1 MRNSYLMIN
10 GGMYMSAKIIDGAQ
24 IAAELRVGIA
34 KEVERIKEKGV
45 HPALAVILV
54 GNDPAS
60 QSYVKGKTNALH
72 ETGMSDRTFRLPE
85 ETTQEELI
93 KLIKELNSD
102 KFVNGILVQL
112 PLPKQINPDAVIE
125 AISPEKDVDGFHPVN
140 VGKLLLGQET
150 FIPCTP
156 HGVIHLLKK
165 AGFQTKG
172 TNAVIVGRSNIVGKP
187 LSVLMMN
194 KDVNATVTVCHSGT
208 KNLAEITKQADI
220 LVAAMG
226 KPKFITADMIKSG
239 AVVIDVGVNRIDD
252 STKKSGFRLVGD
264 VDYEAAL
271 EVASAI
277 TPVPKGVGPM
287 TIAML
292 VANTLIAARRQN
304 GLE

>member
-1 MRNSYLMIN
+1 
-10 GGMYMSAKIIDGAQ
+10 MSAKIIDGFQ
-24 IAAELRVGIA
+24 IAADLRADVA
-34 KEVERIKEKGV
+34 KEVEELKKNGIQ
-45 HPALAVILV
+45 PTLAVILV

-72 ETGMSDRTFRLPE
+72 EVGMNDRTFRLPE
-85 ETTQEELI
+85 TTAQAELL

-102 KFVNGILVQL
+102 TLVNGILVQL
-112 PLPKQINPDAVIE
+112 PLPKQIDPDSVIA

-140 VGKLLLGQET
+140 VGKLLLGHET

-165 AGFQTKG
+165 TGVKTKG
-172 TNAVIVGRSNIVGKP
+172 ANAVIVGRSNIVGKP

-194 KDVNATVTVCHSGT
+194 KEVNATVTVCHSGT
-208 KNLAEITKQADI
+208 ENLKEITKRADI

-226 KPKFITADMIKSG
+226 KPKFITADMIKEG

-252 STKKSGFRLVGD
+252 SSKKSGFRLVGD
-264 VDYEAAL
+264 VDYEAAS
-271 EVASAI
+271 EVAAAI

-292 VANTLIAARRQN
+292 VKNTLIAARRQN
-304 GLE
+304 NIE

>member
-1 MRNSYLMIN
+1 M
-10 GGMYMSAKIIDGAQ
+10 GAKIIDGAQ
-24 IAAELRVGIA
+24 IAAELRAAIA
-34 KEVERIKEKGV
+34 QKVKKLKEKGTT
-45 HPALAVILV
+45 PALAVILA

-72 ETGMSDRTFRLPE
+72 EAGMEDKTFHLPE
-85 ETTQEELI
+85 TAGQGELI
-93 KLIKELNSD
+93 TLIQKLNAD
-102 KFVNGILVQL
+102 KSVHGILVQL
-112 PLPKQINPDAVIE
+112 PLPKQIDPDSVIE

-140 VGKLLLGQET
+140 VGKLMLGHKT

-156 HGVIHLLKK
+156 HGIIHLLKK
-165 AGFQTKG
+165 ADVRTDGAD
-172 TNAVIVGRSNIVGKP
+172 AVIVGRSNIVGKP

-208 KNLAEITKQADI
+208 KKLADITRRADI

-226 KPKFITADMIKSG
+226 KPKFITADMIKPG
-239 AVVIDVGVNRIDD
+239 ATVIDVGVNRIEDA
-252 STKKSGFRLVGD
+252 SKKSGFRLAGD

-292 VANTLIAARRQN
+292 VENTLIAAEQSS
-304 GLE
+304 L

>member
-1 MRNSYLMIN
+1 
-10 GGMYMSAKIIDGAQ
+10 MSAKIIDGAQ
-24 IAAELRVGIA
+24 IAANLRADIA
-34 KEVERIKEKGV
+34 KDVEKIKAKGV
-45 HPALAVILV
+45 QPTLAVILV

-72 ETGMSDRTFRLPE
+72 EVGMNDRTFRLPE
-85 ETTQEELI
+85 TTTQDELL
-93 KLIKELNSD
+93 KLIKELNAD
-102 KFVNGILVQL
+102 KLINGILVQL
-112 PLPKQINPDAVIE
+112 PLPKQIDPDAVIE
-125 AISPEKDVDGFHPVN
+125 AINPEKDVDGFHPVN
-140 VGKLLLGQET
+140 VGKLLLGHDT

-156 HGVIHLLKK
+156 HGVIHLLKRT
-165 AGFQTKG
+165 GVETKG
-172 TNAVIVGRSNIVGKP
+172 ANVVIVGRSNIVGKP

-208 KNLAEITKQADI
+208 KNLTEVTKEADI

-226 KPKFITADMIKSG
+226 KPQFIKADMIKKG

-264 VDYEAAL
+264 VDFEPAC
-271 EVASAI
+271 EIASAI

-292 VANTLIAARRQN
+292 VANTLIAAKRQN

>member
-1 MRNSYLMIN
+1 
-10 GGMYMSAKIIDGAQ
+10 MSAKIIDGFQ
-24 IAAELRVGIA
+24 IAADLRADIA
-34 KEVERIKEKGV
+34 KEVAEIKKSGIQ
-45 HPALAVILV
+45 PTLAVILV

-72 ETGMSDRTFRLPE
+72 EVGMNDRTFRLPE
-85 ETTQEELI
+85 STAQEDLI
-93 KLIKELNSD
+93 KLIKDLNQD
-102 KFVNGILVQL
+102 KLVNGILVQL
-112 PLPKQINPDAVIE
+112 PLPAQINPDAVIE

-140 VGKLLLGQET
+140 VGKLLLGHET

-165 AGFQTKG
+165 AGVETKG
-172 TNAVIVGRSNIVGKP
+172 AKAVIVGRSNIVGKP

-194 KDVNATVTVCHSGT
+194 KDVNATVTVCHSST
-208 KNLAEITKQADI
+208 KNLGEITKQADI

-226 KPKFITADMIKSG
+226 KPKFITADMIKPG
-239 AVVIDVGVNRIDD
+239 AVVIDVGVNRIND

-264 VDYEAAL
+264 VDYEPAC
-271 EVASAI
+271 ETASAI

-292 VANTLIAARRQN
+292 VANTLTAAKRQN
-304 GLE
+304 GIK

>member
-1 MRNSYLMIN
+1 
-10 GGMYMSAKIIDGAQ
+10 MSAKIIDGFQ
-24 IAAELRVGIA
+24 IAADLRADVA
-34 KEVERIKEKGV
+34 KEVEELKKNGIQ
-45 HPALAVILV
+45 PTLAVILV

-72 ETGMSDRTFRLPE
+72 EVGMNDRTFRLPE
-85 ETTQEELI
+85 TTAQAELL

-102 KFVNGILVQL
+102 TLVNGILVQL
-112 PLPKQINPDAVIE
+112 PLPKQIDPDSVIA

-140 VGKLLLGQET
+140 VGKLLLGHET

-165 AGFQTKG
+165 AGVKTKG
-172 TNAVIVGRSNIVGKP
+172 ANAVIVGRSNIVGKP

-194 KDVNATVTVCHSGT
+194 KEVNATVTVCHSGT
-208 KNLAEITKQADI
+208 ENLKEITKRADI

-226 KPKFITADMIKSG
+226 KPKFITADMIKEG

-252 STKKSGFRLVGD
+252 SSKKSGFRLVGD
-264 VDYEAAL
+264 VDYEAAC
-271 EVASAI
+271 EVAAAI

-292 VANTLIAARRQN
+292 VKNTLIAARRQN
-304 GLE
+304 NIE

>member
-1 MRNSYLMIN
+1 
-10 GGMYMSAKIIDGAQ
+10 MSAKIIDGFQ
-24 IAAELRVGIA
+24 IAADLRADVA
-34 KEVERIKEKGV
+34 KEVAELKKNGV
-45 HPALAVILV
+45 QPTLAVILV

-72 ETGMSDRTFRLPE
+72 EVGMNDRTFRLPE
-85 ETTQEELI
+85 TTTQAELL
-93 KLIKELNSD
+93 KLIKDLNSD
-102 KFVNGILVQL
+102 ILINGILVQL
-112 PLPKQINPDAVIE
+112 PLPKQIDPDSVIA

-140 VGKLLLGQET
+140 VGKLLLGHET

-165 AGFQTKG
+165 AGVKTKG
-172 TNAVIVGRSNIVGKP
+172 ANAVIVGRSNIVGKP

-208 KNLAEITKQADI
+208 ENLKEITKQADI

-226 KPKFITADMIKSG
+226 KPQFITADMIKAG

-252 STKKSGFRLVGD
+252 SSKKSGFRLVGD
-264 VDYEAAL
+264 VDYEAAC

-292 VANTLIAARRQN
+292 VKNTLIAARRQN
-304 GLE
+304 NIT